1 MVKNSHILAMSY
13 IEIVIETLKNINI
26 WWMENSLKKKDVSFV

>member
-13 IEIVIETLKNINI
+13 IEIVIGTLKNINI
-26 WWMENSLKKKDVSFV
+26 WWMENNLKKKDVSFV